1 LFGKRFCATLRPA
14 REQGCVFFTKS
25 TVARDL
31 YGDPPVRDQG
41 GDGALTDL
49 SQRTFRAV
57 ALQRAASPEQ
67 LDHLVRITRPFD
79 WILAFVLVLGLATVV
94 TWGVI
99 GRIPTRAAG
108 EGILVS
114 SGGRV
119 VDAVAAAA
127 GRLATI
133 EVVVGDHIERGQVI
147 ATIVQSDI
155 QQRNTNAVQ
164 AFHERQR
171 DHNDLVA
178 KVESELAAKAQNFE
192 KLEAAFNQVIKATS
206 QRIDYLTTEVKNLE
220 DLLAKGYTTRRNVE
234 DRRREL
240 TDAQQRKE
248 DTQNEILKLRTQK
261 TDLETQRARDI
272 QDSQFRVNEARREMD
287 RLTGE
292 LGQDTRILSPIEGRV
307 LEIKVS
313 AGSVLSIGTPVV
325 AIESEGSTLDAL
337 IYIPSEQGKSVKPG
351 MEVRV
356 EPSTVKREEFG
367 SMVGTVVNI
376 SEFPITPQGMA
387 AVLHN
392 DNLVTRFSKDGPRY
406 AATVRLEQDP
416 ATESGY
422 RWAVG
427 NGPPIH
433 LTSGTLTR
441 AEITTR
447 KQRPIDLVIP
457 LFKKLTGL
465 DG

>member
-1 LFGKRFCATLRPA
+1 VYFPQNSPLRAVGGAVPESACA
-14 REQGCVFFTKS
+14 
-25 TVARDL
+25 
-31 YGDPPVRDQG
+31 
-41 GDGALTDL
+41 GDGAVTEL

-57 ALQRAASPEQ
+57 ALERAASPEQ

-79 WILAFVLVLGLATVV
+79 WILALVIVLGLGTVV

-127 GRLATI
+127 GRLASI
-133 EVVVGDHIERGQVI
+133 EVMVGDHIERGQVI
-147 ATIVQSDI
+147 AAIVQTDI
-155 QQRNTNAVQ
+155 QQRNTNAIE

-178 KVESELAAKAQNFE
+178 KTSSELAAKAQNFE

-234 DRRREL
+234 DRRHEL
-240 TDAQQRKE
+240 TDAQQRRE

-261 TDLETQRARDI
+261 TDLETQRTRES
-272 QDSQFRVNEARREMD
+272 QESQFRVNEARREME

-292 LGQDTRILSPIEGRV
+292 LSRDTRILSPIEGRV
-307 LEIKVS
+307 LEVKVS
-313 AGSVLSIGTPVV
+313 AGSVLTVGTPVI
-325 AIESEGSTLDAL
+325 AIESDGTTLDAL
-337 IYIPSEQGKSVKPG
+337 IYVPTEQGKSVKPG

-392 DNLVTRFSKDGPRY
+392 DNLVNRFSKDGARY

-416 ATESGY
+416 ATPSGY

-427 NGPPIH
+427 NGPTIH

-457 LFKKLTGL
+457 LFKRLTGL